1 VDFHNKFGHINEQL
15 EQRDDKNWGKKTKA
29 IIFKQKG

>member
-15 EQRDDKNWGKKTKA
+15 EQRDDKNWGKN
-29 IIFKQKG
+29 KGDHF